1 KPLLDALAAFV
12 NLAIPSPVPPSTD
25 ASHTISGQP
34 LADLRARGAALF
46 HSVGC
51 DTCHSGP
58 ARTDSGQG
66 NPALDLTGPVVSI
79 ETAGGVL
86 LHDVGTCV
94 TSGDWPDVAHA
105 DIAGDARDG
114 CAFDT
119 PALRGL
125 VDSAPYLHDGSAA
138 TLDDVLP
145 SMLQAVAPAGQPA
158 VALSEDDRRAL
169 VEYLRSL

>member
-1 KPLLDALAAFV
+1 M
-12 NLAIPSPVPPSTD
+12 PPSTD
-25 ASHTISGQP
+25 STHQLQGGALTT
-34 LADLRARGAALF
+34 LRAQGEATFQQL
-46 HSVGC
+46 GC
-51 DTCHSGP
+51 ASCHSGP
-58 ARTDSGQG
+58 AKTDSGSG
-66 NPALDLTGPVVSI
+66 NPMLDLGGPVM
-79 ETAGGVL
+79 

-94 TSGDWPDVAHA
+94 TTAPWPDVTH
-105 DIAGDARDG
+105 DDMAGSPRAA

-145 SMLQAVAPAGQPA
+145 SMLQATVAAGAAAPT
-158 VALSEDDRRAL
+158 LSATEQQAL